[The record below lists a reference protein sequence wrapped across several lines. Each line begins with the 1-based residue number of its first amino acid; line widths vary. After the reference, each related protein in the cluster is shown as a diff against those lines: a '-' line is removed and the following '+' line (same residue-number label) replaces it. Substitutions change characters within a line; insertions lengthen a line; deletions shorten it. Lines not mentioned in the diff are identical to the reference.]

1 MPPDSY
7 YQAELTNPKKAA
19 VNKTY
24 GADSQPNILGRG
36 GNCSYSY
43 YENSR
48 TKGRREEEMEG
59 RNSEPKSEHKVRCI
73 RRTVS
78 LTTEFIIV

>member
-36 GNCSYSY
+36 GTVLIPTMKIVELRKGGKEGILNL
-43 YENSR
+43 NLN
-48 TKGRREEEMEG
+48 TK
-59 RNSEPKSEHKVRCI
+59 
-73 RRTVS
+73 
-78 LTTEFIIV
+78 